1 MLALALA
8 DAPVVE
14 RAIGAASGLAPIEPC
29 RDAGLLARLPAPPV
43 AHREEIRGIRE
54 ALSHV
59 AVLERA
65 DRFEEGLAAIAALR
79 DRADALGWPPLV
91 AAILA
96 TEASLREDEGAYDQ
110 SERVAASPR
119 TAARVAASVGTS

>member
-1 MLALALA
+1 LLFQ
-8 DAPVVE
+8 
-14 RAIGAASGLAPIEPC
+14 GAFT
-29 RDAGLLARLPAPPV
+29 RTDT
-43 AHREEIRGIRE
+43 
-54 ALSHV
+54 
-59 AVLERA
+59 
-65 DRFEEGLAAIAALR
+65 
-79 DRADALGWPPLV
+79 PLV